1 MLSGQLPQWY
11 HPLFLNFTKA
21 IKLREL
27 VRGTIHHIPLQKVQ
41 FKPEPKK
48 RKVAETALASR
59 SKAASA
65 SGSSQPVKVGKPY
78 PSTQAVQKQTAKRI
92 ESFAR
97 FNQKAQLYQAAME
110 RFRQSLVY
118 YNRRF
123 CENIKEA
130 DLVDLTGKSE
140 EVKMTVAQ
148 KQKLKNCTASTR
160 VLSSQKSQGQLWIR
174 LWLRNQNVQLW
185 SAIQQSPWIQ
195 MCG

>member
-1 MLSGQLPQWY
+1 MVP
-11 HPLFLNFTKA
+11 PP
-21 IKLREL
+21 
-27 VRGTIHHIPLQKVQ
+27 IPKFYQGNQAQRACQGNHSSHSSSKSSVQ
-41 FKPEPKK
+41 PEPKK

-110 RFRQSLVY
+110 RFHQSLVY

-123 CENIKEA
+123 CENIEEA

-148 KQKLKNCTASTR
+148 KRKLKNCTASTR
-160 VLSSQKSQGQLWIR
+160 VLKAHRRARGNSGSG
-174 LWLRNQNVQLW
+174 
-185 SAIQQSPWIQ
+185 
-195 MCG
+195 CG